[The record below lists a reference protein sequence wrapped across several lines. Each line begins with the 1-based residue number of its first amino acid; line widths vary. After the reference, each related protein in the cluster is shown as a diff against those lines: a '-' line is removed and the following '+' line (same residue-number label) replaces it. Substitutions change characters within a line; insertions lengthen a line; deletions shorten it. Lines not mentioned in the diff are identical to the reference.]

1 MTKYELGELVAE
13 RKLDLVV
20 DNATNIQCSIKVG
33 KPVQIDEDTWVCPYQ
48 IVVGERIRTLG
59 MHGIDSMQALVLT
72 IQTLDVEIAHVAK
85 MCNAYVQ
92 YLDGSHNSVFDPEL
106 SFFNGGYWP

>member
-1 MTKYELGELVAE
+1 
-13 RKLDLVV
+13 
-20 DNATNIQCSIKVG
+20 
-33 KPVQIDEDTWVCPYQ
+33 
-48 IVVGERIRTLG
+48 